1 MMEVKQYR
9 SLFVFVKRML
19 DVSLPL
25 IVLYYLAFWYGVPWA
40 DRYTLL
46 GLIGGVIFV
55 GYNQYLEVYDKWRAR
70 SVFGS
75 IQLVIRSWGATVIT
89 LIILGFVLKRSADF
103 SRFVIGVWSVSL
115 PLLVMV
121 QRLIVRAMLRYAF
134 EQGMSMKNVSI
145 VGAGK
150 VGHFLINL
158 FNSTPSLGYRIVAL
172 YDDSPEMIGETI
184 EGVTVVGDLKKA
196 CIDAQQ
202 GKCDEL
208 YLCLPLGAEK
218 HISMMLN
225 QLAQSTVIVKYV
237 PDLFAFDLLHSK
249 WMNIKG
255 LPVISVYDTPMSS
268 VVARVMKRVEDIVVA
283 CLILMIIWPV
293 MIMIA
298 IGVKLTSPGP
308 VFYKQT
314 RIGWNKLP
322 FTILKF
328 RSMPVGVENNG
339 AEWGSSNNK
348 TETAFGRFI
357 RATSLDELPQFINVL
372 IGNMSIVGPRPERD
386 LFIEK
391 ISQEVPRYMQR
402 HMVKSGITGW
412 AQINGLRGDTCL
424 KKRIEYDLYYISNWT
439 LLLDLKIIVMSV
451 FKGWLNESY
460 SKDALLR
467 KI

>member
-1 MMEVKQYR
+1 
-9 SLFVFVKRML
+9 
-19 DVSLPL
+19 
-25 IVLYYLAFWYGVPWA
+25 
-40 DRYTLL
+40 
-46 GLIGGVIFV
+46 
-55 GYNQYLEVYDKWRAR
+55 
-70 SVFGS
+70 
-75 IQLVIRSWGATVIT
+75 
-89 LIILGFVLKRSADF
+89 
-103 SRFVIGVWSVSL
+103 
-115 PLLVMV
+115 
-121 QRLIVRAMLRYAF
+121 
-134 EQGMSMKNVSI
+134 MKNVSI

-150 VGHFLINL
+150 VGQYLINL
-158 FNSTPSLGYRIVAL
+158 FNNTPSLGHQISGL
-172 YDDSPEMIGETI
+172 YDDDTALIGETI
-184 EGVTVVGDLKKA
+184 EGVPVIGDLEQA

-202 GKCDEL
+202 GKCDEM
-208 YLCLPLGAEK
+208 YLCLPLGDEK
-218 HISMMLN
+218 HIMMMLD
-225 QLAQSTVIVKYV
+225 QLSQSTVVVKYV

-249 WMNIKG
+249 WMSIKG

-268 VVARVMKRVEDIVVA
+268 IVARVLKRAEDVVVA
-283 CLILMIIWPV
+283 SIILMIIWPI

-298 IGVKLTSPGP
+298 IGIKVTSPGP

-339 AEWGSSNNK
+339 VNWGNANKK
-348 TETAFGRFI
+348 TETKFGRFI

-424 KKRIEYDLYYISNWT
+424 KKRIEYDLYYISNWA
-439 LLLDLKIIVMSV
+439 LSLDMKIIFMSI
-451 FKGWLNESY
+451 FKGWLNEGF
-460 SKDALLR
+460 SKNA
-467 KI
+467 I

>member
-1 MMEVKQYR
+1 MMQVKQYR

-25 IVLYYLAFWYGVPWA
+25 LVLYFLALWYGVPWA

-46 GLIGGVIFV
+46 GLIGGVLFV
-55 GYNQYLEVYDKWRAR
+55 SYNQYLEVYDKWRAR

-89 LIILGFVLKRSADF
+89 LIILGFILKRSADF
-103 SRFVIGVWSVSL
+103 SRFVIGVWSISL
-115 PLLVMV
+115 PLLVML
-121 QRLIVRAMLRYAF
+121 QRLVVRAMLRYAF
-134 EQGMSMKNVSI
+134 EQGLSMKNVSI
-145 VGAGK
+145 VGVGK

-158 FNSTPSLGYRIVAL
+158 FNSTPSLGYRISGL
-172 YDDSPEMIGETI
+172 YDDDAKLIGEMI
-184 EGVTVVGDLKKA
+184 EGVAVIGDLEQA
-196 CIDAQQ
+196 CIDAQK

-218 HISMMLN
+218 HIMMMLD
-225 QLAQSTVIVKYV
+225 QLAQSTVVVKYV

-249 WMNIKG
+249 WMSIKG

-268 VVARVMKRVEDIVVA
+268 IVARVLKRAEDIVVA
-283 CLILMIIWPV
+283 SIILMIIWPIMV
-293 MIMIA
+293 MIA

-328 RSMPVGVENNG
+328 RSMPVGAENNDVK
-339 AEWGSSNNK
+339 WGHANAK
-348 TETAFGRFI
+348 TATSFGRFI

-391 ISQEVPRYMQR
+391 ISREVPRYMQR

-424 KKRIEYDLYYISNWT
+424 KKRVEYDLYYISNWT
-439 LLLDLKIIVMSV
+439 VLLDLKIIMMSV
-451 FKGWLNESY
+451 FKGWLNEDY
-460 SKDALLR
+460 SKKALLR